1 MTRMCSQGGTG
12 VCGGSAEQRRHLLG
26 KASLFGMRSK
36 NTPCWKS
43 AAFLP
48 HLAWGKASDA
58 LPRKEDSR
66 PGGSLREIASTF
78 YQQPAAKASHQ
89 DPLDA
94 LCGDAVR
101 RKASRRGSISTSVNK
116 GRFTQIEGNAYCVG
130 DSAPTARTG
139 LILMLTI
146 PIGVFDLI

>member
-1 MTRMCSQGGTG
+1 VTG
-12 VCGGSAEQRRHLLG
+12 VV
-26 KASLFGMRSK
+26 
-36 NTPCWKS
+36 T
-43 AAFLP
+43 
-48 HLAWGKASDA
+48 KASDA
-58 LPRKEDSR
+58 LLWKEDSL

-78 YQQPAAKASHQ
+78 EQQPAAKASHQ